1 MRTSPE
7 VGECDLLRGDRC
19 AVDGVSSSRAEVG
32 LRLSQDAVGG
42 ISLLI
47 KTVPVLCVGFEEVQS
62 DERYPSVMLE
72 EKCEGR
78 GELE

>member
-7 VGECDLLRGDRC
+7 VGECDLFRGDRC

-32 LRLSQDAVGG
+32 LRLSHDDDVGG

-47 KTVPVLCVGFEEVQS
+47 RTVPVLCVGFEEVQS
-62 DERYPSVMLE
+62 D
-72 EKCEGR
+72 G
-78 GELE
+78 